1 MKIKVTNLLVCLSF
15 CFTLNATNGIPKN
28 NGALELIYANKN
40 YSFYNI
46 FFYDDENELLFID
59 FDAIIDDLHML
70 NIYRGGAL
78 MMEDD
83 ITDLPTD
90 AIYEI
95 NTTVIREGI
104 YTIELVTSQD
114 IKIRKEIIVK

>member
-1 MKIKVTNLLVCLSF
+1 MKKTVTNLLVFLSF
-15 CFTLNATNGIPKN
+15 CFTLNATNGIPTNFKT
-28 NGALELIYANKN
+28 LELINSNEN

-46 FFYDDENELLFID
+46 FFFDNENEMLFID
-59 FDAIIDDLHML
+59 FEVIADDLMML
-70 NIYRGGAL
+70 NIWRDGKL

-83 ITDLPTD
+83 VTDLPND

-95 NTTVIREGI
+95 NTNVIRKGT
-104 YTIELVTSQD
+104 YTIELVTVRD